1 MACLVVALLLVLL
14 AHGQAR
20 AASEVRRGL
29 TMPSR
34 LLPAP
39 LAFSVYLPDGYG
51 TGARR
56 YPVLYLLHGT
66 DGDENDWLDA
76 GQLARTADSLIAS
89 GKIPPMVVV
98 TPAAGNSWYVDN
110 ADAGGAGYYATAFLD
125 ELIPYI
131 DSRFATLGRREG
143 RAIAGL
149 SMGGY
154 GALRYALDRPDL
166 FCAVASLSGA
176 LFKPRQRLDEDD
188 IEDLHGAFGDP
199 FDRAR
204 FDAGSVFQ
212 MIDQVAKSA
221 EPPAIYLASGDQ
233 DWFDLDENTA
243 KFYLALKK
251 AGVRASLRIRDGG
264 HDWAFW
270 SRELAPVLRFVGD
283 RVETGAEAVAEG
295 TAPDSVLVPV
305 AGVNDQP

>member
-1 MACLVVALLLVLL
+1 
-14 AHGQAR
+14 
-20 AASEVRRGL
+20 
-29 TMPSR
+29 MPSR
-34 LLPAP
+34 FLPAP
-39 LAFSVYLPDGYG
+39 LAFSVSLPDGYG
-51 TGARR
+51 KDGRR

-76 GQLARTADSLIAS
+76 GHLAQTADALIAS
-89 GKIPPMVVV
+89 GKVPPMIVV

-110 ADAGGAGYYATAFLD
+110 ADPGGAGLYASAFLD
-125 ELIPYI
+125 ELIPYV

-176 LFKPRQRLDEDD
+176 LFKPRQRLDADD

-204 FDAGSVFQ
+204 FDAASVFPLV
-212 MIDQVAKSA
+212 DRVAKVA
-221 EPPAIYLASGDQ
+221 TPPAIYLASGDQ
-233 DWFDLDENTA
+233 DWYNLDENTA

-264 HDWAFW
+264 HDWDFW
-270 SRELAPVLRFVGD
+270 SRELGPVLRFVGAV
-283 RVETGAEAVAEG
+283 VETGTEAVADRG
-295 TAPDSVLVPV
+295 DPDSPVVPV
-305 AGVNDQP
+305 TSDAGQP